1 MQMRKLTAAQ
11 IIKEKETVMPTDEVC
26 RRQRQ
31 SPTSSCKPK
40 AKYEVMT
47 VSDAQYL
54 KL

>member
-1 MQMRKLTAAQ
+1 
-11 IIKEKETVMPTDEVC
+11 MPTDEVC

-31 SPTSSCKPK
+31 SPTSSYKLK